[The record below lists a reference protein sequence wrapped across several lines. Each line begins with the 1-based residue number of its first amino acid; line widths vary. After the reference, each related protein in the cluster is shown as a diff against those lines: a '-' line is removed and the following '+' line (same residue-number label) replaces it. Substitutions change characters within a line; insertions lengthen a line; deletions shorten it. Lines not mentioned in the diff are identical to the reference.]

1 MKKKYIIA
9 MLLCVGILAWDN
21 ASAASAL
28 AGEIEDIREAE
39 SLQTSIAEKILRFHI
54 LANSD
59 SDTDQNVKQK
69 VRDAVGQM
77 MEPYLADSAG
87 LAETE
92 AIVQEHIEEIEDIAE
107 SVLAE
112 NGFGYGAKAELATA
126 EFPIKTYGPFTFPA
140 GSYRALEITLGE
152 GGGHNWWCVLY
163 PNMCF
168 RGTVYEVDEES
179 GEILREVLSSK
190 EYEKIFRSK
199 KYKVRFK
206 LLEYLRKRGYD

>member
-1 MKKKYIIA
+1 MNKKYIIA
-9 MLLCVGILAWDN
+9 MLLYVGILAWTV
-21 ASAASAL
+21 SSASAL
-28 AGEIEDIREAE
+28 AGEIEGIRETE
-39 SLQTSIAEKILRFHI
+39 SLQPSIAEKILRFHI

-59 SDTDQNVKQK
+59 SDTDQSVKQQ

-77 MEPYLADSAG
+77 MEPFLAGSAG
-87 LAETE
+87 LEETE
-92 AIVQEHIEEIEDIAE
+92 AIVKEHLEDIEDTAE
-107 SVLAE
+107 TVLAE
-112 NGFGYGAKAELATA
+112 NGFVYGAEARLVTT
-126 EFPIKTYGPFTFPA
+126 EFPVKTYGPFTFPA

-179 GEILREVLSSK
+179 GEVLREVLSAK
-190 EYEKIFRSK
+190 EYEQVFRSK
-199 KYKVRFK
+199 KYKVRWK

>member
-1 MKKKYIIA
+1 MNKKYIIA
-9 MLLCVGILAWDN
+9 MLLYVGILAWTV
-21 ASAASAL
+21 SSASAL
-28 AGEIEDIREAE
+28 AGEIEGIRETE
-39 SLQTSIAEKILRFHI
+39 SLQPSIAKKILRFHI

-59 SDTDQNVKQK
+59 SDTDQSVKQQ

-77 MEPYLADSAG
+77 MEPFLADSAG
-87 LAETE
+87 LEETE
-92 AIVQEHIEEIEDIAE
+92 AIVQEHLEDIEDTAE
-107 SVLAE
+107 TVLAE
-112 NGFGYGAKAELATA
+112 NGFVYGAEARLVTA
-126 EFPIKTYGPFTFPA
+126 EFPVKTYGPFTFPA

-179 GEILREVLSSK
+179 GEVLREVLSAK
-190 EYEKIFRSK
+190 EYEQVFRSK
-199 KYKVRFK
+199 KYKVRWK

>member
-1 MKKKYIIA
+1 MKKGYIIA
-9 MLLCVGILAWDN
+9 MLLFVGAMAFGN
-21 ASAASAL
+21 ASQASAMVGDIEEFQELQPSL
-28 AGEIEDIREAE
+28 AG
-39 SLQTSIAEKILRFHI
+39 KILRFHI

-59 SDTDQNVKQK
+59 SDEDQSVKQR

-77 MEPYLADSAG
+77 MEPYLEDSG
-87 LAETE
+87 DLEETE
-92 AIVQEHIEEIEDIAE
+92 AIVQEHLEEIRETAE

-112 NGFGYGAKAELATA
+112 QGFDYGATAGLVTA
-126 EFPIKTYGPFTFPA
+126 EFPVKAYGPFTFPA

-179 GEILREVLSSK
+179 GRLLREVLSPR

-199 KYKVRFK
+199 KYRVRWK
-206 LLEYLRKRGYD
+206 LLEYFRRKSYD

>member
-39 SLQTSIAEKILRFHI
+39 SLQPSIAEKILRFHI

-92 AIVQEHIEEIEDIAE
+92 AIVQEHMEEIEDIAE

-112 NGFGYGAKAELATA
+112 NGFDYGAKAKLVTA

-179 GEILREVLSSK
+179 GETLREVLSPK
-190 EYEKIFRSK
+190 EYEKVFRSK
-199 KYKVRFK
+199 KYKVRWK
-206 LLEYLRKRGYD
+206 LLEYLLKRSYD

>member
-1 MKKKYIIA
+1 MNKKYIIA
-9 MLLCVGILAWDN
+9 MLLYVGILAWTV
-21 ASAASAL
+21 SSASAL
-28 AGEIEDIREAE
+28 AGEIEGIRETE
-39 SLQTSIAEKILRFHI
+39 SLQPSIAEKILRFHI

-59 SDTDQNVKQK
+59 SDTDQSVKQQ

-77 MEPYLADSAG
+77 MEPFLADSAG
-87 LAETE
+87 LEETE
-92 AIVQEHIEEIEDIAE
+92 AIVKEHLEDIVDTAE
-107 SVLAE
+107 TVLAE
-112 NGFGYGAKAELATA
+112 SGFDYGAEARLVTT
-126 EFPIKTYGPFTFPA
+126 EFPVKTYGPFTFPA

-179 GEILREVLSSK
+179 GEVLREVLSAK
-190 EYEKIFRSK
+190 EYEQVFRSK
-199 KYKVRFK
+199 KYKVRWK